1 MRLKENKK
9 NKNEREDNMTILW
22 NDNGWSSGNF
32 SGNKLDN
39 DVGSFGNKNRKLHK
53 ITIDNKLFEYRIAT
67 KNEVKKWKKQLE
79 NKFGKN
85 RVKIEREVA

>member
-22 NDNGWSSGNF
+22 NDNGWSSGNT
-32 SGNKLDN
+32 K
-39 DVGSFGNKNRKLHK
+39 RKLHK
-53 ITIDNKLFEYRIAT
+53 ITIDDKLYEYRIAT
-67 KNEVKKWKKQLE
+67 KNEVKRWKKQLE
-79 NKFGKN
+79 EKIGKN

>member
-1 MRLKENKK
+1 MRKEIDNK
-9 NKNEREDNMTILW
+9 NKREVDMTILY
-22 NDNGWSSGNF
+22 NDNGWSSGNT
-32 SGNKLDN
+32 D
-39 DVGSFGNKNRKLHK
+39 RKLHK

-79 NKFGKN
+79 EKIGKN

>member
-9 NKNEREDNMTILW
+9 NKNKREVNMTIQF
-22 NDNGWSSGNF
+22 NDNGWSSGNTH
-32 SGNKLDN
+32 
-39 DVGSFGNKNRKLHK
+39 RKLHK

-67 KNEVKKWKKQLE
+67 KNEVKMWKKQLE
-79 NKFGKN
+79 EKFGKN

>member
-22 NDNGWSSGNF
+22 NDNGWSSGNT
-32 SGNKLDN
+32 
-39 DVGSFGNKNRKLHK
+39 NRKLHK
-53 ITIDNKLFEYRIAT
+53 ITIDNELYEYRIAT
-67 KNEVKKWKKQLE
+67 KNEVKRWKKQLE
-79 NKFGKN
+79 EKIGKN

>member
-1 MRLKENKK
+1 
-9 NKNEREDNMTILW
+9 MTILY
-22 NDNGWSSGNF
+22 NDGSWSEGNTH
-32 SGNKLDN
+32 
-39 DVGSFGNKNRKLHK
+39 RKLHK

-79 NKFGKN
+79 EKIGKN